1 MKTHLDTLRAIN
13 ARASTLLTP
22 RCKVDADL
30 ADEAGMDGNYSRQL
44 QSARDLDC
52 AEGRTLWLVSLGLPH
67 AARSERNYLAAD
79 GCTAILVRAV
89 DRLDA
94 IAVAS
99 RALTVVEPAVLE
111 AHPVDRII
119 G

>member
-1 MKTHLDTLRAIN
+1 MNTHLDILRAVN
-13 ARASTLLTP
+13 ARAAQYSP
-22 RCKVDADL
+22 FCKVDADL

-44 QSARDLDC
+44 QAARDLDC
-52 AEGRTLWLVSLGLPH
+52 AEERTLWLVSLGGPGDAL
-67 AARSERNYLAAD
+67 RQRNYLAAD

-89 DRLDA
+89 DRLEA
-94 IAVAS
+94 IEIAG

>member
-1 MKTHLDTLRAIN
+1 MNTHLDTLRAVN
-13 ARASTLLTP
+13 ARAAQYSP
-22 RCKVDADL
+22 FCKVDHDL
-30 ADEAGMDGNYSRQL
+30 ANEAGMDARTARHL
-44 QSARDLDC
+44 QAARDLDC
-52 AEGRTLWLVSLGLPH
+52 AEERTLWLVSLGGPGDAL
-67 AARSERNYLAAD
+67 RQRNYLAAD

-99 RALTVVEPAVLE
+99 RALTVVAPAVLE